1 VRTYAFRVVVRT
13 IGKITAIGGFS
24 LIVAPA
30 LLAINGF
37 LDNATF
43 TTLFIV
49 GFVLI
54 IVSNSNRTR
63 STQQRRK
70 LD

>member
-1 VRTYAFRVVVRT
+1 LVYVRT
-13 IGKITAIGGFS
+13 IAKIMAIGGFS

-30 LLAINGF
+30 LLAINGL

-54 IVSNSNRTR
+54 TVSSTNRAR
-63 STQQRRK
+63 STQQQRK